1 MKFVVLELVWNVVDC
16 LKTHQ
21 VDHIKQ
27 ILLKLIYSFC
37 LYQFPKFQITQVTS
51 LSHIPL
57 HFLFDDLF
65 LKKFWEMLGQKLK

>member
-27 ILLKLIYSFC
+27 ILLKLIIVFVFISF
-37 LYQFPKFQITQVTS
+37 
-51 LSHIPL
+51 LSFKLLKWQALAIY
-57 HFLFDDLF
+57 HFTFYLMIYF
-65 LKKFWEMLGQKLK
+65 